1 VAALGRR
8 RHPAWRGRIGAGS
21 RVVQSAAAAG
31 VEEHTQQQCLK
42 PNETEEGGCSAERW
56 AVFQKRAH
64 GNRFSL
70 ETVKTDRF
78 FNPGFD
84 SDGFR

>member
-1 VAALGRR
+1 
-8 RHPAWRGRIGAGS
+8 
-21 RVVQSAAAAG
+21 VVQSAAAAG